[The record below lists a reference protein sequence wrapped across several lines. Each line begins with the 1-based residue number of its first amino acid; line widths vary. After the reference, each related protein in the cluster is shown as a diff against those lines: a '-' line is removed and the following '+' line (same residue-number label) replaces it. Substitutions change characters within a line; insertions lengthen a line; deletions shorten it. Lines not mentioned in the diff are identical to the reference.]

1 MGDCNMFLENK
12 RDLYENNEINAI
24 EVYQCLPKLDCKKC
38 GYQSC
43 LSFATKLL
51 IGDVD
56 VNRCAH
62 IHGNKYNLHKVKSF
76 IKVY

>member
-1 MGDCNMFLENK
+1 MFLENK

-56 VNRCAH
+56 VNRCEH

>member
-12 RDLYENNEINAI
+12 KDLYKNNEINAI